1 MLGWQLP
8 AISHPQLFPHGNL
21 QPYSQVNY
29 AGLSGAENDVATDT
43 DASDIAKDTTDSA
56 DTDSTNTDSA
66 DTDSTNTDSADADAT
81 DRAIEMAIKNSEPQK
96 WPYTKFMLIGDGRA
110 GKTAVANS
118 ISGKGKLA
126 HNQAAALPLTLKTSP
141 QPKSPRKPLTI
152 P

>member
-8 AISHPQLFPHGNL
+8 AISNPYCFPHGNL

-29 AGLSGAENDVATDT
+29 ADLSGAENAVATDT
-43 DASDIAKDTTDSA
+43 DASEIAKDA
-56 DTDSTNTDSA
+56 TDSA

-81 DRAIEMAIKNSEPQK
+81 DRAIEMAIKNSEPQE

>member
-43 DASDIAKDTTDSA
+43 EASDIAKDT
-56 DTDSTNTDSA
+56 TDSA